1 MKKNIKWI
9 IIFVIIAIIIEGCVF
24 AYNTII
30 DKLYSK
36 YKFIDNEPIT
46 LNIDNVKF
54 ESEDENYES
63 LNLDISKDI
72 KIYNVKLVFKEKFD
86 GNLYVRIR
94 TDYGDKFLPKANY
107 PTTEFKTY
115 YKEGINTNNL
125 KFIFPKDSNI
135 SIEDI
140 ANVIINS
147 NLDYMPYINF
157 SIARCICYFIILI
170 LIYFFIKY
178 RTLIYNKINNAKIEN
193 LFLLFIVIFGII
205 YTFVNVPLI
214 RYDEHAHFWRSYEL
228 SLGKIK
234 SDPMNK
240 FPKSVID
247 LFMRDDGTYPNR
259 EFNYDT
265 VKNKFQID
273 LNAGETISFPVGT
286 TGGSSIVAYLATT
299 LGTFIARIINLT
311 PMAIFY
317 VGRIFNLAMYA
328 VLVYYAIKICPSKK
342 FKKII
347 GIVSL
352 FPMSL
357 NLAASFSYDVG
368 INGFTLLAISYFLKL
383 KFDENIKEINLK
395 HIVLF
400 SIFAIIPTICKVVY
414 IFLFGFMFFIPKEKF
429 KNKKMRIIYILLQIV
444 MIVCL
449 YVLFNSIL
457 KGNAQ
462 QPIEKNPIEQ
472 IIYCVSNPIRVF
484 NTFIYTLST
493 YSSTYLFEMIGGWN
507 TPSILSIMLAFVLFI
522 VAMENEEDSKK
533 CIFNKFEKTVLLI
546 ISILEFLSVF
556 VALYID
562 WSTAQASYIMGI
574 QGRYFIPVLPIFL
587 LAINNDVFKIKIRNK
602 RIKYVALVFVIY
614 IVSIIYSVCTY
625 M

>member
-1 MKKNIKWI
+1 MSVIYLAIKYRKNIYEKVYKIKLENLFVILI
-9 IIFVIIAIIIEGCVF
+9 IIFGTV
-24 AYNTII
+24 
-30 DKLYSK
+30 
-36 YKFIDNEPIT
+36 
-46 LNIDNVKF
+46 
-54 ESEDENYES
+54 
-63 LNLDISKDI
+63 
-72 KIYNVKLVFKEKFD
+72 
-86 GNLYVRIR
+86 
-94 TDYGDKFLPKANY
+94 
-107 PTTEFKTY
+107 
-115 YKEGINTNNL
+115 
-125 KFIFPKDSNI
+125 
-135 SIEDI
+135 
-140 ANVIINS
+140 
-147 NLDYMPYINF
+147 
-157 SIARCICYFIILI
+157 
-170 LIYFFIKY
+170 
-178 RTLIYNKINNAKIEN
+178 
-193 LFLLFIVIFGII
+193 

-214 RYDEHAHFWRSYEL
+214 RYDEHAHFWRAYEI
-228 SLGKIK
+228 SQGHFKTN
-234 SDPMNK
+234 PNNT
-240 FPKSVID
+240 FPKSIID
-247 LFMRDDGTYPNR
+247 LFFRKDGTYPNR
-259 EFNYDT
+259 EFNYNTLRD
-265 VKNKFQID
+265 KFEDNLLPEKTID
-273 LNAGETISFPVGT
+273 FSVGG
-286 TGGSSIVAYLATT
+286 TGGYSIVNYLATSV
-299 LGTFIARIINLT
+299 GVFIARKLLLK
-311 PMAIFY
+311 PLLIFY
-317 VGRIFNLAMYA
+317 VGRIFNVCVYA
-328 VLVYYAIKICPSKK
+328 VLIYFAIRLAPSKK
-342 FKKII
+342 IKKII
-347 GIVSL
+347 GIVAL
-352 FPMSL
+352 LPMSL
-357 NLAASFSYDVG
+357 NLAASFSPDTI
-368 INGFTLLAISYFLKL
+368 INGFSMLAIAYALKL

-587 LAINNDVFKIKIRNK
+587 LAINNDFFKIKIRNK